1 MDSTT
6 IEKYYDKLETIN
18 NINEN
23 INDNENN
30 TEEELVDSSLFP
42 ENIKIIDDDD
52 KENGIVL
59 IYNNPIIIENYIK

>member
-1 MDSTT
+1 MNSTT

-23 INDNENN
+23 ISDNEYN

-42 ENIKIIDDDD
+42 ENIKIIDDD
-52 KENGIVL
+52 KEDGNVL